1 MTVTELRLTDFRN
14 YSCAQLQFDPG
25 ANLIIGQNAQ
35 GKTNLLEAVFLCA
48 VTRSFRGAKESEL
61 VRFGAPK
68 YRVEL
73 QAQKNDRL
81 IALAVEGAAGAKR
94 IWYNEVPQKKQADLL
109 GKLLAVLFSP
119 DHLNLVKDG
128 PAERRRFLDL
138 TLCQFYPAY
147 FTALARY
154 NRLLQQKAALLKS
167 EQPDR
172 GMLDV
177 LNEQLATFGSLIQ
190 QYRADHC
197 RKLSEKAQR
206 IHLGLSGGSEEL
218 ALAYQP
224 SPQGQSLLERLRAA
238 AERELAAGLCLYG
251 PHRDDFE
258 VSIGGVPARVYA
270 SQGQQRSAVLSMK
283 IAECE
288 LFYDLF
294 GEQPVLLL
302 DDVLSEL
309 DEKRRDYILNHIE
322 GKQVLM
328 TCCDLQ
334 HSAALARG
342 QVFMVADG
350 RVSRKVSP
358 QKE

>member
-25 ANLIIGQNAQ
+25 ANLIVGQNAQ
-35 GKTNLLEAVFLCA
+35 GKTNLLEAIFLCA

-73 QAQKNDRL
+73 QAQRSDRSVL
-81 IALAVEGAAGAKR
+81 LAVEGAAGAKR

-119 DHLNLVKDG
+119 DHLNLVKAG
-128 PAERRRFLDL
+128 PAERRKFLDL

-147 FTALARY
+147 YTALGRY
-154 NRLLQQKAALLKS
+154 NRVLQQKTALLKS

-177 LNEQLATFGSLIQ
+177 LNEQMAAFGALIQ
-190 QYRADHC
+190 QYRTGHC
-197 RKLSEKAQR
+197 AQLGQKAQR
-206 IHLGLSGGSEEL
+206 IHLALSGGSEEL
-218 ALAYQP
+218 TITYQP
-224 SPQGQSLLERLRAA
+224 NPQGMPLSERLLSLR
-238 AERELAAGLCLYG
+238 ERELAAGLCLCG

-258 VSIGGVPARVYA
+258 VGINGFPARAYA

-288 LFYDLF
+288 QFSDLF
-294 GEQPVLLL
+294 EEQPVLLL

-309 DEKRRDYILNHIE
+309 DEQRRDYILNHIE
-322 GKQVLM
+322 GKQVIM

-334 HSAALARG
+334 HSTSLARG
-342 QVFMVADG
+342 QVFTVTGG
-350 RVSRKVSP
+350 RVFPDVPP
-358 QKE
+358 QKG